1 MTIRIPKAVDFPDVA
16 AVLVDSHR
24 RSIYAGRDEVDMVR
38 LKRVYLDVCQRNGH
52 RNAGGTYMRVAE
64 REGVIVGLIVGVLD
78 AVYHI
83 GTKLMAT
90 DLFYVPTPACSD
102 RDSIALFRGFE
113 EWAVENER
121 VIEIKLGLTNALG
134 EYERTKAMYLRMGYS
149 PCGELFERRIVR

>member
-1 MTIRIPKAVDFPDVA
+1 MSIRTPKAVDFPGVA
-16 AVLVDSHR
+16 AILAASHK
-24 RSIYAGRDEVDMVR
+24 RSIYADRDEVDMAR
-38 LKRVYLDVCQRNGH
+38 TKHVYLDALHRNGH
-52 RNAGGTYMRVAE
+52 RTAGGTYIRIAE
-64 REGVIVGLIVGVLD
+64 RDDVPVGLIVGVLD

-102 RDSIALFRGFE
+102 RDAIGLFRGFE

-134 EYERTKAMYLRMGYS
+134 EYERTKAMYLRMGYT
-149 PCGELFERRIVR
+149 PCGEMFERRIAR